1 MTRKTRKLAI
11 MPVAAPHKESAAWIR
26 TIEEGKGYAA
36 VDASLFR
43 KLLGRITEYAF
54 FRALRCHVRPGDT
67 VLEVGCGWGVSSFAL
82 AGEGGVSV
90 TALDIA
96 EKLIADL
103 RRLQKELGG
112 SYATQLTLVTGDA
125 FRLHEMGRTF
135 DVVFSDGTYEHF
147 LRDEDR
153 RKFLEQVRAVLRNGG
168 IFSVAVPNLHNPF
181 FCSVVNPKMPA
192 MYPFTLQLLAAE
204 LSSGGFRPLET
215 GYSFVNPGFEQ
226 WVRSRWMVAGIRAVN
241 ALFCYLPRPIKG
253 ILAAHLYCVAQKT

>member
-1 MTRKTRKLAI
+1 MLAAT
-11 MPVAAPHKESAAWIR
+11 PNKESSAWIR

-36 VDASLFR
+36 IDASLFR
-43 KLLGRITEYAF
+43 KLIGRITEYAF
-54 FRALRCHVRPGDT
+54 FRALRRRIRPGDA
-67 VLEVGCGWGVSSFAL
+67 VLEVGCGWAMSSFAL

-103 RRLQKELGG
+103 RHLQKELGG
-112 SYATQLTLVTGDA
+112 SYATHLTLVAGDA
-125 FRLHEMGRTF
+125 FRLHEIMERTF

-153 RKFLEQVRAVLRNGG
+153 QKFLEQARAVLRNGG

-181 FCSVVNPKMPA
+181 FRSVVNPTMPA
-192 MYPFTLQLLAAE
+192 MFPFTLRRLATE
-204 LSSGGFRPLET
+204 LHQGGFRLLET

-226 WVRSRWMVAGIRAVN
+226 WVRSHWMVAGILAMN
-241 ALFCYLPRPIKG
+241 ALFRYLPRPVKG
-253 ILAAHLYCVAQKT
+253 LLAAHLYCVAQKT